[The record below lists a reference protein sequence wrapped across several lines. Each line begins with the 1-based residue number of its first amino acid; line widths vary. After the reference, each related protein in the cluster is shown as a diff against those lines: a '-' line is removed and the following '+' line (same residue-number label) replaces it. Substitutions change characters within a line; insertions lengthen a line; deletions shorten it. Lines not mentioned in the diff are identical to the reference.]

1 MTTNDKWKK
10 KNTQLITMRLNKYTD
25 RDVLQFLKSLP
36 NKQGYIKELV
46 RADMKLKGID
56 IPHPSKKEEAKYEE
70 YLCDLEFGEIDDKED
85 FVL

>member
-85 FVL
+85 FIL

>member
-1 MTTNDKWKK
+1 MTTQDKWKK
-10 KNTQLITMRLNKYTD
+10 KNTTIINMRLNNYTD
-25 RDVLQFLKSLP
+25 RDVLTYLKSMP
-36 NKQGYIKELV
+36 SRQGYIKDLI
-46 RADMKLKGID
+46 RADMKANGVD